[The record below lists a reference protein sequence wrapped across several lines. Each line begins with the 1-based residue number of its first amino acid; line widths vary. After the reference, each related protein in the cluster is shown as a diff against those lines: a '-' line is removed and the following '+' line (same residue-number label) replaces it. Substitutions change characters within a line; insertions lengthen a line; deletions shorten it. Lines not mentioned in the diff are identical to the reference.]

1 MQLPKFIYL
10 RPGSWDEATRLLDEY
25 GSGAY
30 PVAGGTELFPRLKY
44 RLERPDA
51 LINLKGL
58 PVSAPSLSSE
68 DNLILDSLMTL
79 TALCRSPIVQEK
91 APLLTAAARTV
102 ASNEIRNMGTLGGN
116 ICQETRCLY
125 YNQRHDF
132 QFVEPCFK
140 RGGDL
145 CYFLPKGNKC
155 WAVFMADSVPALV
168 CLGAKAKITRSG
180 NTRQV
185 KVEELYSGDP
195 LQPLKIA
202 PGEILSKVLI
212 PPTNHKRGAAYAKF
226 SMRGALEFAALSVA
240 AVLDMEEDGQTC
252 AQARIAVGAVS
263 AAPLRARKTES
274 FLKGQRLSASLF
286 SEAAQ
291 RVIDEGRLVPHHG
304 YSHAY
309 LSEALK
315 VQCRRVLASAA
326 ERIQRA

>member
-1 MQLPKFIYL
+1 MRLPKFTCL
-10 RPGSWDEATRLLDEY
+10 RPGTWDEATRLLDEY

-44 RLERPDA
+44 RLESPDV

-68 DNLILDSLMTL
+68 DNLILDPLMTL
-79 TALCRSPIVQEK
+79 TALSRSPMVQKK
-91 APLLTAAARTV
+91 APLLAAAARTV

-116 ICQETRCLY
+116 LCQETRCLY

-168 CLGAKAKITRSG
+168 CLGANVTIMRSG

-195 LQPLKIA
+195 LQPLQIV
-202 PGEILSKVLI
+202 PGEILCKVLI
-212 PPTNHKRGAAYAKF
+212 PPANHKRGAAYAKF
-226 SMRGALEFAALSVA
+226 SLRGALEFAALSVA
-240 AVLDMEEDGQTC
+240 AVLDMEDDGQTC

-263 AAPLRARKTES
+263 AAPLRARKAES
-274 FLKGQRLSASLF
+274 FLKGQRLSISLF

-291 RVIDEGRLVPHHG
+291 RVVDEGRLVPHHG

-315 VQCRRVLASAA
+315 IQCQRVLASAA
-326 ERIQRA
+326 ERIKSV